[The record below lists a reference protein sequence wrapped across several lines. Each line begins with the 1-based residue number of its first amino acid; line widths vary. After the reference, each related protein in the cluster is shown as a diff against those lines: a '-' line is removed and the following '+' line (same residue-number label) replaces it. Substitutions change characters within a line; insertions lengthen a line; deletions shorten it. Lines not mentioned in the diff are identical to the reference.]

1 MVILGLGTLAIPFT
15 HGPVTLAIIA
25 VVMSFGNGIGS
36 GIMMTLGAD
45 VAPSDDRNSF
55 LAIFRLISDLG
66 GSFGPFVPSVIA
78 AVHAGYRHRRAR
90 GDRAGWCGGPGA
102 LGAALLLLRDAVD
115 GARAPSPPGRAGSRR
130 GLAVRRRYTAVTPA
144 QRTSLTI

>member
-90 GDRAGWCGGPGA
+90 GDRAGWCGGPA
-102 LGAALLLLRDAVD
+102 LARWVPRYSSYATPSMVREHHRLLAEREAAV
-115 GARAPSPPGRAGSRR
+115 G
-130 GLAVRRRYTAVTPA
+130 
-144 QRTSLTI
+144 